1 MKKELETWRHYLTEK
16 EKPVQDN
23 YEAHFYL
30 ALTQSKE
37 IDWLGVAKDMELIVK
52 SECSKFPG
60 SMQIYCNY
68 FLLMP

>member
-1 MKKELETWRHYLTEK
+1 MKILVTGATGFIGPALIKHLEHIQGFL
-16 EKPVQDN
+16 
-23 YEAHFYL
+23 
-30 ALTQSKE
+30 
-37 IDWLGVAKDMELIVK
+37 WLRVTKDMELIFK

>member
-1 MKKELETWRHYLTEK
+1 MKILVTGATGFIGSALIKHLEHI
-16 EKPVQDN
+16 QD
-23 YEAHFYL
+23 FL
-30 ALTQSKE
+30 
-37 IDWLGVAKDMELIVK
+37 WLGVAKDMELIVK

>member
-1 MKKELETWRHYLTEK
+1 MKILVTGAIDFIGSALIKHLEHI
-16 EKPVQDN
+16 QD
-23 YEAHFYL
+23 FL
-30 ALTQSKE
+30 
-37 IDWLGVAKDMELIVK
+37 WLSVAKDMELIVK